1 MKKNISADALRALPP
16 NANFIGFD
24 TVTDMDGDRREAMI
38 WLWLDNGYPRTASF
52 TLDTGDYLGEY
63 NSRRRS
69 KKR

>member
-24 TVTDMDGDRREAMI
+24 TVADMDGKRHEAMI
-38 WLWLDNGYPRTASF
+38 WMWMDRGCSRTASF

-63 NSRRRS
+63 NPRRRS
-69 KKR
+69 R